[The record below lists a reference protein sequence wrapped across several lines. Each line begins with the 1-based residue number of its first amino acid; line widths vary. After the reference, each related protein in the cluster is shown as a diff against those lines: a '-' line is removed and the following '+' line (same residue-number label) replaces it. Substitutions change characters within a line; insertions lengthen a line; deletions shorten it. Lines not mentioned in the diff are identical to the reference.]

1 MRGQPHTSPQLS
13 AQRVQKAH
21 NQATALQ
28 ANRQPPPPSATPQMM
43 FKKMMFSSNN
53 KSYNYLNPRTQSN
66 FFSSGLAAGD
76 EPSASSNSS
85 GDCANFHP
93 QARQHPQNDSG
104 EALKR
109 YQRYI
114 SNDVNEFDN
123 VHFSPSQ
130 FKDFADAGDDE
141 VVADDMEQLFCSDLF
156 TEDVAAAAAATRA
169 AISAEPSTDTAELMS
184 PAERKNSEEGSSMAS
199 SLPSQ
204 GSAGVQGHH
213 SGVAVSMNYAS
224 SAEVTAGSSPVSA
237 FVNADVSKSPFKG
250 SLMPNAPFPEVHNH
264 PPQGYGGVNS
274 KQINASVPS
283 TIAVPQATPQVA
295 FESMT
300 DPTAAA
306 VAASAHFFQ
315 TNNNLNDAS
324 LQFCYTTLA
333 KETQFSTGVA
343 ANICPQP
350 SKHTCAKCH
359 YPGSDIKIKNCPN
372 GCTYH
377 ARCLDLISLCNQKS
391 NVNNTHHVHNNEG
404 MMGPTSLSRGATPP
418 TSMPLF
424 NNGNMTGGCESQGM
438 LTHCPCCFST
448 GATGIEILPLDFDEL
463 DLVQRK
469 VTEENEAKL
478 RR

>member
-1 MRGQPHTSPQLS
+1 
-13 AQRVQKAH
+13 
-21 NQATALQ
+21 
-28 ANRQPPPPSATPQMM
+28 M
-43 FKKMMFSSNN
+43 FKKMMFSSDN
-53 KSYNYLNPRTQSN
+53 KSYSLNPRTQSN

-85 GDCANFHP
+85 VDCANFHP
-93 QARQHPQNDSG
+93 QARQHPQHDGG

-109 YQRYI
+109 YQRYV

-123 VHFSPSQ
+123 ADFSPCH
-130 FKDFADAGDDE
+130 FKDFADAGDDG

-156 TEDVAAAAAATRA
+156 TEDVAAAAAAATRA

-184 PAERKNSEEGSSMAS
+184 PAQRKNSEEGSSMAS

-204 GSAGVQGHH
+204 GSAGVQGHY

-224 SAEVTAGSSPVSA
+224 SAEVTADSSPLSG
-237 FVNADVSKSPFKG
+237 FVNAADASKGPFNG
-250 SLMPNAPFPEVHNH
+250 SSMPNAPFPEVHNPF
-264 PPQGYGGVNS
+264 PPQGCGGVNS
-274 KQINASVPS
+274 KRINASVPS
-283 TIAVPQATPQVA
+283 TIAVPQAPPQMA
-295 FESMT
+295 FDAMS

-315 TNNNLNDAS
+315 TNNNLNEAS
-324 LQFCYTTLA
+324 LQFCYSLA
-333 KETQFSTGVA
+333 KETQFSTGA
-343 ANICPQP
+343 ATNICPQP

-391 NVNNTHHVHNNEG
+391 NVNNTQHVHNNEG
-404 MMGPTSLSRGATPP
+404 MMGPTGLSRGVTPP
-418 TSMPLF
+418 TSMPVF
-424 NNGNMTGGCESQGM
+424 KNGNMTGGCESQGM
-438 LTHCPCCFST
+438 LNHCPCCFST

-463 DLVQRK
+463 DSVQRK
-469 VTEENEAKL
+469 VAEENEAKL